1 MTVPGYRDAPIET
14 WDPAAPIDPGEAE
27 EFLRQCYA
35 ENPRLGPVEPRLSE
49 VRAQLAE
56 TGVYRHTAD
65 ELSYGAKLAWRNAS
79 RCIGR
84 LYWRSLVVLDRRD
97 VTAADGI
104 FDALV
109 HHLHLA
115 GGTDAPS
122 REPGTIRPVI
132 SVFAPATPGRPYPR
146 VWNDQLI
153 RYAGYRNADG
163 SVTGDPRS
171 VGFTAAVREFGWT
184 SKGDAFDVLPL
195 AIETPDEGL
204 RLFELPD
211 RAVLEVPLA
220 HPELPWFADLG
231 LRWHAVPAISNMRL
245 TIGGLHYPLAPFNGW
260 YMGTEIG
267 ARNLADPD
275 RYDML
280 PEVARRMGLD
290 TSRASTL
297 WRDRALVELNRAVLW
312 SYERAGVKISDHHT
326 ESERFL
332 AHVRNEERAGRQVP
346 ADWSWIVPPL
356 SGGATGVF
364 HRYYHEA
371 DLRPNF
377 YLDDEARAL
386 SRGDVPA
393 PAGRH
398 AAQRSVAAPEPSAGA
413 SEPLVAAPEPLAGA
427 PELPPPAL
435 KPDYVALPWY
445 APGPRTEALPLPLPW
460 AEPPRSTPSGAGPA
474 PQPRSGLAQ
483 PRSGLAQPGSGPAQS
498 GSGSAQSGSG
508 PDPDDASGAESPPAL
523 RPACPLGH

>member
-1 MTVPGYRDAPIET
+1 MAVPGYRDVPIEE
-14 WDPAAPIDPGEAE
+14 WDPAAPVDPAEAE
-27 EFLRQCYA
+27 DFLRLCHA
-35 ENPRLGPVEPRLSE
+35 ENPRLGPVEPRLAAVQSE
-49 VRAQLAE
+49 LDE
-56 TGVYRHTAD
+56 TGTYQHTAD
-65 ELSYGAKLAWRNAS
+65 ELAYGAKVAWRNAS

-97 VTAADGI
+97 VTTADGI
-104 FDALV
+104 SEALV
-109 HHLHLA
+109 HHLQLA
-115 GGTDAPS
+115 AGTDAPS

-132 SVFAPATPGRPYPR
+132 SLFAPAVPGRPFPR

-153 RYAGYRNADG
+153 RYAGYRNADD

-171 VGFTAAVREFGWT
+171 IEFTQAMCRLGWESKRE
-184 SKGDAFDVLPL
+184 AFDVLPL

-220 HPELPWFADLG
+220 HPEFAWFADLG

-245 TIGGLHYPLAPFNGW
+245 TIGGVHYPLAPFNGW

-280 PEVARRMGLD
+280 PEVARLMGLD

-297 WRDRALVELNRAVLW
+297 WKDRALVELNRAVLW
-312 SYERAGVKISDHHT
+312 SFERAGVKISDHHT

-332 AHVRNEERAGRQVP
+332 THVRNEERAGRQVP
-346 ADWSWIVPPL
+346 ADWSWIVPPI

-377 YLDDEARAL
+377 YLDAEARTL
-386 SRGDVPA
+386 SSTGHAGPV
-393 PAGRH
+393 GRH
-398 AAQRSVAAPEPSAGA
+398 AAPPVEPSVARPEPVLASAA
-413 SEPLVAAPEPLAGA
+413 WAAAG
-427 PELPPPAL
+427 PPAVL
-435 KPDYVALPWY
+435 RPEYVALPWF
-445 APGPRTEALPLPLPW
+445 APAPRSEALPLAGVEPEPQSALESEAEARPEAVSVPW
-460 AEPPRSTPSGAGPA
+460 VDPDVGSAGPA
-474 PQPRSGLAQ
+474 PRVAESEGA
-483 PRSGLAQPGSGPAQS
+483 
-498 GSGSAQSGSG
+498 
-508 PDPDDASGAESPPAL
+508 PDDAAEPRPAPAL
-523 RPACPLGH
+523 RPACPVIH